1 MDIVLAFFQFS
12 FFLLSCV
19 IIGER
24 VITGTLGL
32 GSFGRIY
39 HTTENDVLYLASKM

>member
-1 MDIVLAFFQFS
+1 MDIVSAFFSSTAQCS

-19 IIGER
+19 TIAER
-24 VITGTLGL
+24 DIKETQGL

-39 HTTENDVLYLASKM
+39 HTTENDVLY